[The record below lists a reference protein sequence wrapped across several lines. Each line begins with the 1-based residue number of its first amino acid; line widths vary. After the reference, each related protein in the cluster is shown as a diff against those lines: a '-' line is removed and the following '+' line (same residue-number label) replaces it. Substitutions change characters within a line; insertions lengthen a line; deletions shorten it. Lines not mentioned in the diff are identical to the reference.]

1 MLNPKIVALVP
12 MRHRSERVPG
22 KNYRHFNGKP
32 LYHYIVSTLLECSMI
47 DSVVIDTDSTLIL
60 EDAARYFPEVQLY
73 KRPEHLRD
81 GHISMNIILQNLVS
95 NFESDFYVQT
105 HSTNPLLK
113 HETIEKAL
121 KYFLSCFPDHDSLF
135 SVTRMQSR
143 LWDSDTK
150 PINHDPL
157 ILQRTQD
164 LKPVFEENSNLY
176 VFPKDVL
183 EKFNNRIG
191 HKPVTFEIDRIE
203 ASDIDEEID
212 FIAAEFYHN
221 QRI

>member
-1 MLNPKIVALVP
+1 MAKPTIAALVP

-32 LYHYIVSTLLECSMI
+32 LYHHIVATLLECPMI
-47 DSVVIDTDSTLIL
+47 DSVVIDTDSELIL
-60 EDAARYFPEVQLY
+60 EDAARYFPDVQLY

-81 GHISMNIILQNLVS
+81 GHIPMNDVLKNLIL

-121 KYFLSCFPDHDSLF
+121 IYFLSCFPDHDSLF

-143 LWDSDTK
+143 LWDSDIK
-150 PINHDPL
+150 PINHNPL

-164 LKPVFEENSNLY
+164 LNPVFEENSNLY
-176 VFPKDVL
+176 VFPKYVL
-183 EKFNNRIG
+183 EKLNNRIG
-191 HKPVTFEIDRIE
+191 QNPITFEIDRVE
-203 ASDIDEEID
+203 STDIDEEID
-212 FIAAEFYHN
+212 FITAEFYQN